1 MAKIDNTLGRWRN
14 NGTPA
19 NKTDLN
25 IIEKKLKEVIDV
37 VNQNGLG
44 EFIKYNPETNT
55 VEIGTNMYVD
65 GQWNGHVLVND
76 EQYKA
81 VVYPLWGDLVIFC
94 TYDDDDGYYYGIG
107 YITITVSND
116 TVLWGVAFTDV
127 DDSVGSF
134 TCTIMKNTGQIQ
146 HDYRRLA
153 EQDELSNYQTILYE
167 HHVHIKSAS
176 ETTPVNIRFDIS
188 TESNVVIDSIQ
199 DLTTYLKHRKVT
211 VSGFVNQT
219 GATEL
224 IVGDSIT
231 NTSILYGPSDSS
243 VGLASVGTLTIEDE
257 VTAKN

>member
-65 GQWNGHVLVND
+65 GQWNGHVLTEYD
-76 EQYKA
+76 GTK
-81 VVYPLWGDLVIFC
+81 VVIYPLTADMNIF
-94 TYDDDDGYYYGIG
+94 YVLQDEIGYYGIG
-107 YITITVSND
+107 YVAYED
-116 TVLWGVAFTDV
+116 TYTSILGVALSDGNDIAGNFSCDIT
-127 DDSVGSF
+127 
-134 TCTIMKNTGQIQ
+134 NGQLQ
-146 HDYRRLA
+146 FDYRQIAGL
-153 EQDELSNYQTILYE
+153 DDLSTYQTLLYE
-167 HHVHIKSAS
+167 HHIHIKSAS

-188 TESNVVIDSIQ
+188 TESNVAIDSIQ
-199 DLTTYLKHRKVT
+199 DLTTYLKNRKVT

-224 IVGDSIT
+224 IVGTSIT
-231 NTSILYGPSDSS
+231 NSSILYGPSDSS